1 MDNRYT
7 NIHYFIF
14 REGHE
19 LFGHYIKMIGGTET
33 QSKKA
38 FKFLFGYDSKPQKEK
53 VLENCPMGCY
63 REFYPPLPEMISFA
77 DDGEKIF
84 QDGNENEHY
93 KTYGWVWADFVGD
106 SSSDYRKT
114 EIAHKKSISKIENR
128 KDFVKMKNY
137 RKK

>member
-7 NIHYFIF
+7 NIHYFVF

-19 LFGHYIKMIGGTET
+19 LHGYYIKMIGGTET
-33 QSKKA
+33 QSIKA
-38 FKFLFGYDSKPQKEK
+38 FKFLFGYKSKPQKEK
-53 VLENCPMGCY
+53 VLENCPLGCY

-77 DDGEKIF
+77 EDGEKIF
-84 QDGNENEHY
+84 QDGNENHHH
-93 KTYGWVWADFVGD
+93 KTYEWFFG
-106 SSSDYRKT
+106 SSERDSDYRKT
-114 EIAHKKSISKIENR
+114 EIQHQKNISKIENR